1 MHTQLLIVT
10 VEQLFRTPEGHFPR
24 MALLLR
30 QLTFQPLISRFCVD
44 EAHSFYTAGFPLY
57 GLPAFRPSWGKL
69 HELKASLRPSIPW
82 HFFSATFP
90 PHILDLIKG
99 KLLRPGFD
107 YIHVTSNR
115 PNIIYAT
122 HQVENN
128 IKDVRNYECFLQS
141 PFNADSQP
149 HVLIFFD
156 DKKLTTKVEAHL
168 ESCLP
173 SRERGKG
180 IIRYY
185 HSSMSNDYLEKVHN
199 DFISPT
205 GTCKILIATSGE
217 SVVRCLSTSPFS
229 GLTLHMVLRV
239 LIFRM

>member
-1 MHTQLLIVT
+1 MHAQLLIIT
-10 VEQLFRTPEGHFPR
+10 VEQIFRTPEGHFPR
-24 MALLLR
+24 MAVLL
-30 QLTFQPLISRFCVD
+30 QQPAFQNLISRFCVD
-44 EAHSFYTAGFPLY
+44 KAHSFYTAGFALY
-57 GLPAFRPSWGKL
+57 GLLAFLPAWRRL

-82 HFFSATFP
+82 HFYSATFP
-90 PHILDLIKG
+90 PHILDLIKD

-115 PNIIYAT
+115 PNTIYAT
-122 HQVENN
+122 HQVENS
-128 IKDVRNYECFLQS
+128 IEDIRNYECSLKS
-141 PFNADSQP
+141 PFNADLQP

-173 SRERGKG
+173 PEERGKG

-185 HSSMSNDYLEKVHN
+185 HSSMSKDYLEKVHE

-205 GTCKILIATSGE
+205 RTCKILIATSGE
-217 SVVRCLSTSPFS
+217 SLVSNL
-229 GLTLHMVLRV
+229 LTLL
-239 LIFRM
+239 